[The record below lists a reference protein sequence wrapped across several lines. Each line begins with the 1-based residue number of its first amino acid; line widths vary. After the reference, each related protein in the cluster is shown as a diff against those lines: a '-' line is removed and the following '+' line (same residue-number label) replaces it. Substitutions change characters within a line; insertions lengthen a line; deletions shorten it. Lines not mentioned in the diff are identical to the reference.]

1 MNATIAV
8 LGKLFGNL
16 QDNNTMINLIGP
28 MRVWRGDAVT
38 YLLTV
43 TDDEDARVN
52 LTGATI
58 AMQVRAEA
66 GAAGDPL
73 IAKSTATTG
82 ITLLDQDNADT
93 KGQATIELLTA
104 DTDQA
109 PGLYYL
115 DVKVT
120 VDGDPQHVIEPRA
133 FTIGAVVTP

>member
-1 MNATIAV
+1 MNGSIAV

-38 YLLTV
+38 YVLTV
-43 TDDEDARVN
+43 TDDEDERVN

-58 AMQVRAEA
+58 AMQVRTAA
-66 GAAGDPL
+66 GATGDPT
-73 IAKSTATTG
+73 IAKSVGDG
-82 ITLLDQDNADT
+82 ITLLEQTNPDT
-93 KGQATIELLTA
+93 KGQATIELLTT
-104 DTDQA
+104 DTDKA

-115 DVKVT
+115 DVKIT
-120 VDGDPQHVIEPRA
+120 VDGDPQHVIEPRE